1 MPQERSGDDKAAS
14 GFKIREGDK
23 LNGMFIRYVQF
34 KGNGFAVNLYVLSV
48 NGS

>member
-1 MPQERSGDDKAAS
+1 MRPKNYLNDNAVS

-34 KGNGFAVNLYVLSV
+34 KGNGLAVNLYVLLG